1 MYNILYKFVYYTKN
15 VHYNLQNLYF
25 VQLSAGGYPVPTHS
39 VLVSYVQRQLCLE
52 MLSPSITC
60 GNDPLF

>member
-1 MYNILYKFVYYTKN
+1 LYI
-15 VHYNLQNLYF
+15 
-25 VQLSAGGYPVPTHS
+25 VQPSAGGYPVPTHS